1 MNSLQRKINFTPMK
15 IRAILV
21 DDEKHSLETTAIL
34 IRKFCPDVEIVA
46 ELNNPLEALDIIN
59 LEEPDLLFMDISMP
73 QMNGFELLNQL
84 TFKDADVIFTTAYDE
99 YALEGFKHGATHYLV
114 KPIEVEDLVE
124 SVQRVKRKMTDKKQQ
139 FSSISG
145 LKPKIP
151 VSSLNGVEL
160 VEVDQIIR
168 CESDG
173 NYTTIILA
181 NRKIT
186 VSKTLKE
193 IEKQL
198 VDFTYFFRLHNSHLV
213 NLNHVVKYIRGEG
226 GSVILTNSEEIGV
239 SRSKKTDLLEVLG
252 IN

>member
-1 MNSLQRKINFTPMK
+1 MK
-15 IRAILV
+15 LRAILV

-46 ELNNPLEALDIIN
+46 ELNAPIEAVQIIN
-59 LEEPDLLFMDISMP
+59 QEEPDLLFMDISMP
-73 QMNGFELLNQL
+73 QMNGFELINVL
-84 TFKDADVIFTTAYDE
+84 TYKDADVIFTTAYDE
-99 YALEGFKHGATHYLV
+99 YALEGFKQGAVHYLV
-114 KPIEVEDLVE
+114 KPIEAEELVE
-124 SVQRVKRKMTDKKQQ
+124 AVQRVKKKRMDSKQSTIPLAQ
-139 FSSISG
+139 MG

-151 VSSLNGVEL
+151 ISSLNGVEL
-160 VEVDQIIR
+160 VEVEQIIR

-173 NYTTIILA
+173 NYTTIVLA

-198 VDFTYFFRLHNSHLV
+198 VDFPYFFRLHNSHLV
-213 NLNHVVKYIRGEG
+213 NLNHVTRYIRGEG
-226 GSVILTNSEEIGV
+226 GSVILSNTEEIGV
-239 SRSKKTDLLEVLG
+239 SRSKKMDLLEVLG

>member
-1 MNSLQRKINFTPMK
+1 MK
-15 IRAILV
+15 LRAILV

-46 ELNNPLEALDIIN
+46 ELNAPIEAVQIIN
-59 LEEPDLLFMDISMP
+59 QEEPDLLFMDISMP
-73 QMNGFELLNQL
+73 QMNGFELINVL
-84 TFKDADVIFTTAYDE
+84 TYKDADVIFTTAYDE
-99 YALEGFKHGATHYLV
+99 YALEGFKQGAVHYLV
-114 KPIEVEDLVE
+114 KPIEAEDLVE
-124 SVQRVKRKMTDKKQQ
+124 AVQRVKKKRMDSKQSTIPLAQ
-139 FSSISG
+139 MG

-151 VSSLNGVEL
+151 ISSLNGVEL
-160 VEVDQIIR
+160 VEVEQIIR

-173 NYTTIILA
+173 NYTTIVLA

-198 VDFTYFFRLHNSHLV
+198 VDFPYFFRLHNSHLV
-213 NLNHVVKYIRGEG
+213 NLNHVTRYIRGEG
-226 GSVILTNSEEIGV
+226 GSVILSNTEEIGV
-239 SRSKKTDLLEVLG
+239 SRSKKMDLLEVLG